1 MSGIG
6 NGIRHYND
14 VKTLTIDGSVN
25 PQHVPAT
32 ATIAVTAPLSIG
44 NGHTIVLRD
53 GYNNSFTYTF
63 DTSSNST
70 SSSTIGIQTA
80 RLAGAYSVAN
90 QIRDSINNSTAP
102 LTASKASSVAEEV
115 LVTHD
120 VTWSRNFGNTTVS
133 GEAVGTGLTANQA
146 TDGSGGSGTGFTV
159 SNFSGGKE
167 GIASLKINQTQ
178 LVGRGAFSFISSS
191 RKAILESRTGMGT
204 SATPLKF
211 RTPDDWDL
219 SWHHRLGPIWTPES
233 CTGSVK
239 TWLTSQNFQT
249 GTSDFQQVNELTDL
263 SSESNNYVQTTAAQ
277 QPLINDPLANHNN
290 FNGIVFDGSNDNLYR
305 NGYGSDYDASA
316 SDDFGVFLVLRTSND
331 ANNVQFPL
339 QMASSGQNGSLGISL
354 DTTSSATTLNVI
366 TRSGGSNATETYLTA
381 FSHREVQIFFIGRVD
396 GAQTVRVNG
405 NARTAASAVT
415 WEDIAPGGTDS
426 VIGET
431 YSGGTASNHFSG
443 NFLEFIFL
451 AETGSD
457 QVKNDYQKIEGYL
470 AYKYN
475 LVDGLHTS
483 HPYKNEAPRATL
495 SL

>member
-1 MSGIG
+1 MGI
-6 NGIRHYND
+6 I
-14 VKTLTIDGSVN
+14 
-25 PQHVPAT
+25 
-32 ATIAVTAPLSIG
+32 
-44 NGHTIVLRD
+44 
-53 GYNNSFTYTF
+53 
-63 DTSSNST
+63 
-70 SSSTIGIQTA
+70 
-80 RLAGAYSVAN
+80 
-90 QIRDSINNSTAP
+90 
-102 LTASKASSVAEEV
+102 
-115 LVTHD
+115 THD
-120 VTWSRNFGNTTVS
+120 ITWGRNFGNTTVS
-133 GEAVGTGLTANQA
+133 GEASGTGLNANQA
-146 TDGSGGSGTGFTV
+146 TDGSSGSGTGFTV

-178 LVGRGAFSFISSS
+178 LVGRGSFSYITAT
-191 RKAILESRTGMGT
+191 RKSILASRTGMGAST
-204 SATPLKF
+204 TPLKF

-239 TWLTSQNFQT
+239 GWLTSQNYQVNT
-249 GTSDFQQVNELTDL
+249 LDFQQVAELTDL
-263 SSESNNYVQTTAAQ
+263 SSESNNYVQTTTAQ
-277 QPLINDPLANHNN
+277 QPLINDPLSNHNN
-290 FNGIVFDGSNDNLYR
+290 FNGIVFDGANDNLY
-305 NGYGSDYDASA
+305 NSSYGSDYDASA
-316 SDDFGVFLVLRTSND
+316 SDDFGLFLVLRTSND

-339 QMASSGQNGSLGISL
+339 QMASSGANGSLGISL

-366 TRSGGSNATETYLTA
+366 TRAGGSNTTETYLTA

-405 NARTAASAVT
+405 INKTAASAVT
-415 WEDIAPGGTDS
+415 WQDIAPGGTDS

-431 YSGGTASNHFSG
+431 YSGGSSSNHFSG
-443 NFLEFIFL
+443 DFFEFIFL

-475 LVDGLHTS
+475 LVSDLHTS

>member
-6 NGIRHYND
+6 AGIQNYRD

-80 RLAGAYSVAN
+80 RLAGAYAVAN
-90 QIRDSINNSTAP
+90 QIRDSINASAAP
-102 LTASKASSVAEEV
+102 LTASTANSTAEEV

-120 VTWSRNFGNTTVS
+120 ITWGRNFGNTTLA
-133 GEAVGTGLTANQA
+133 GEAAGTGLNANEA
-146 TDGSGGSGTGFTV
+146 TDGSGGSGAGFTV
-159 SNFSGGKE
+159 SDFSGGKE

-178 LVGRGAFSFISSS
+178 LVGRGSFSYIASTRRS
-191 RKAILESRTGMGT
+191 ILESRTGMGSST
-204 SATPLKF
+204 TPLKF

-233 CTGSVK
+233 CTGSLK
-239 TWLTSQNFQT
+239 TWLTSQNFKT
-249 GTSDFQQVNELTDL
+249 DVSDFQQVNELTDL
-263 SSESNNYVQTTAAQ
+263 SSESNDYVQTTSSQ

-316 SDDFGVFLVLRTSND
+316 SDDFGVFLVIRTSND

-339 QMASSGQNGSLGISL
+339 QMGSSAQNGSLGISL
-354 DTTSSATTLNVI
+354 DTTGSATTLNVI
-366 TRSGGSNATETYLTA
+366 TRSGGSNTTETYLSA
-381 FSHREVQIFFIGRVD
+381 FDHRLVYIFFIGRVD
-396 GAQTVRVNG
+396 GVQTVRVNG
-405 NARTAASAVT
+405 INKSAASAVT
-415 WEDIAPGGTDS
+415 WQDIAPGGTDS

-431 YSGGTASNHFSG
+431 YSGASSSNHFSG

-475 LVDGLHTS
+475 LVSYLHTS

>member
-6 NGIRHYND
+6 AGIQNYRD

-32 ATIAVTAPLSIG
+32 ATIVVTDGLSIG
-44 NGHTIVLRD
+44 DGHTITLRD
-53 GYNNSFTYTF
+53 GYNTAHTYTF
-63 DTSSNST
+63 DLFSNSN
-70 SSSTIGIQTA
+70 SGNVIGIQTF
-80 RLAGAYSVAN
+80 RLAGNNSVAG

-102 LTASKASSVAEEV
+102 LTASKSSIASEEV
-115 LVTHD
+115 LITHD
-120 VTWSRNFGNTTVS
+120 ITWGRNFGNTTLS
-133 GEAVGTGLTANQA
+133 GEASGTGLTDN
-146 TDGSGGSGTGFTV
+146 TTSDGSGGDATGVTV
-159 SNFSGGKE
+159 GQFSGGKE

-178 LVGRGAFSFISSS
+178 LVGRGAFSFITAS
-191 RKAILESRTGMGT
+191 RRSILESRTGMGS
-204 SATPLKF
+204 SASPLKF

-233 CTGSVK
+233 CTGSLK
-239 TWLTSQNFQT
+239 TWLTSQNFKT
-249 GTSDFQQVNELTDL
+249 GVANFQKVNELTDL
-263 SSESNNYVQTTAAQ
+263 SSESNDYLQATSSQ

-290 FNGIVFDGSNDNLYR
+290 FNGIQFDGSNDNLYR

-316 SDDFGVFLVLRTSND
+316 SDDFGVFLVIRTSND

-339 QMASSGQNGSLGISL
+339 QMGSSGQNGSLGISL

-366 TRSGGSNATETYLTA
+366 TRSGGSNTTETYLSA
-381 FSHREVQIFFIGRVD
+381 FDHREVQIFFIGRVD
-396 GAQTVRVNG
+396 GVQTVRVNG

-415 WEDIAPGGTDS
+415 WQDIAPGGTDS

-431 YSGGTASNHFSG
+431 YSGGSTSNHFSG
-443 NFLEFIFL
+443 DFLEFIFL
-451 AETGSD
+451 AETSSD

-475 LVDGLHTS
+475 LVGDLHTS